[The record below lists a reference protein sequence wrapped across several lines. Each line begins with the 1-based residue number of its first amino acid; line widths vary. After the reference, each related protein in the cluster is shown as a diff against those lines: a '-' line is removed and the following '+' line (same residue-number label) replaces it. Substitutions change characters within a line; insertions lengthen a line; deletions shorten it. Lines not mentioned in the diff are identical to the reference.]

1 MSWLYRKNQIGHLAD
16 TLIPVADVSMAGAIP
31 LSPSLG
37 PDHLSVPGMAVRRH
51 CLTHKDF
58 RESGPKSCKL
68 GLLKNSEIFKSS
80 LLGCSKGT
88 QLCFECAVN
97 SN

>member
-31 LSPSLG
+31 LSLSLS
-37 PDHLSVPGMAVRRH
+37 PDQLLVPGVAVRRH
-51 CLTHKDF
+51 CLIHNDF
-58 RESGPKSCKL
+58 RESCQL

-80 LLGCSKGT
+80 LLGLLKRNT
-88 QLCFECAVN
+88 ALL
-97 SN
+97 